1 MSKRNKPEPDGTLRP
16 RHERAALCLAVG
28 KSIGATCEETGLGRT
43 TLWNLLRKPAFKA
56 RVAELRE
63 QTVDAAL
70 GQTTELLRLA
80 AKTYKDLLTA
90 EDTPQKLKK
99 ETADSV
105 YDRFVGL
112 TNFIELKSEI
122 ERIKAQLPAK

>member
-1 MSKRNKPEPDGTLRP
+1 MPKPNRSERNGTLRP

-28 KSIGATCEETGLGRT
+28 KTISATCEETGLGRT
-43 TLWNLLRKPAFKA
+43 TLWQLLRKPQFKA
-56 RVAELRE
+56 RVQELRK

-70 GQTTELLRLA
+70 GKTMELLALA
-80 AKTYKDLLTA
+80 AKVYKDLLQA
-90 EDTPQKLKK
+90 EDTPKKLKK

-112 TNFIELKSEI
+112 TNFIELKQEI
-122 ERIKAQLPAK
+122 ERIKAQLPK